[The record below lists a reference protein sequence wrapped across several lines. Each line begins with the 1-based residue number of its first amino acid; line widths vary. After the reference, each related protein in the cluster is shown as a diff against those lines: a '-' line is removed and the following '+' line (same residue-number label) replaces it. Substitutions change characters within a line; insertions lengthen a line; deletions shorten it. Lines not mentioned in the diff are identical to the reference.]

1 MDRARLLKDLGLS
14 DAHVVRQESFEAPS
28 TETAHGRGAAQL
40 LSMLAPLTFATWQ
53 AGTLELGPYEQD
65 PGCILVK
72 SDATPARTLG
82 TVRAQ
87 HGGWALD
94 GREGLAAVTFEEAG
108 DFVVVAVE
116 AGQVE
121 VFRVEAVE
129 PAEAR
134 LDAWSPRPLGIS
146 AFLPSVGEIIGSAP
160 LPPWLMD
167 HASTLATSPDPA
179 DQLAALGVIARLAGP
194 EEPVAR
200 LRGWA
205 RSLPPADVGEL
216 DRLLLAEAAAW
227 DDDLERLLEEENPA
241 LAADL
246 VLRRD
251 RLHSLLALRSFAGL
265 GSPAR
270 ARVAALDRRA
280 VAALSAFHDLQP
292 PEPQALLRATF
303 AAEPEA
309 WWAGFVG

>member
-1 MDRARLLKDLGLS
+1 MDRARLLSDLGLS
-14 DAHVVRQESFEAPS
+14 DGHVVRQQSFEAPS

-40 LSMLAPLTFATWQ
+40 LSLLAPLTFASWH
-53 AGTLELGPYEQD
+53 AESLELGPYEQD

-72 SDATPARTLG
+72 SDASPARTVG

-94 GREGLAAVTFEEAG
+94 GRDGPAAVTFEDG
-108 DFVVVAVE
+108 DDVVVVAVE
-116 AGQVE
+116 AGHVE
-121 VFRVEAVE
+121 VLRVEGTD

-134 LDAWSPRPLGIS
+134 LDAWSPRPLGVAAS
-146 AFLPSVGEIIGSAP
+146 LPAIAEVMGSAE
-160 LPPWLMD
+160 LPEWLVD

-194 EEPVAR
+194 EEQVAR
-200 LRGWA
+200 LRRWA
-205 RSLPPADVGEL
+205 RSLTPADVAEL

-227 DDDLERLLEEENPA
+227 DDDLERLVEEENA
-241 LAADL
+241 QLASDL

-251 RLHSLLALRSFAGL
+251 RLHSLLALRSLAGL

-280 VAALSAFHDLQP
+280 TAALSAFHDVQP
-292 PEPQALLRATF
+292 PEPRALLRATL
-303 AAEPEA
+303 ADEPEA